1 MTTDL
6 LQQVRVI
13 DPVSQTDKVADVL
26 IIDGYI
32 KAISDQISDITT
44 NTQTH
49 DARGLILGTGLID
62 LYSHSGE
69 PGWEQRDTLISVL
82 QAATAG
88 GFTRISILPGTSP
101 AIDNSALVSQ
111 LLQKSAHLKGYLNRN
126 KLEHELVT
134 SSLLTM
140 NSLPRLNIWGAL
152 TLNIAGKQMVE
163 VADLLA
169 VGVVGFAD
177 GQPLDNLALVRR
189 LLEYLKPM
197 NKPIAIWPCDRNLV
211 SDGVMREGKN
221 SIRFGLSGNPAI
233 SETAAIAA
241 LLELIAAT
249 GTPVHLMRISTARS
263 VELIATAKQKGL
275 PITAST
281 TWMHLLLDTSSIKS
295 YNQNLRLEPP
305 LGNSE
310 DLVALRQGVK
320 TGVIDAIAIDHSPYS
335 YEEKTVAFSEA
346 PPGAIGLELALALL
360 WENLVETNKFTALEL
375 WQALS
380 KRPAECLGQN
390 SPVILPGQK
399 AELTLFNPQKIWK
412 VDTQN
417 LYTLSG
423 NTPWLGKNLKGKV
436 MQTWC

>member
-1 MTTDL
+1 MTTEL

-26 IIDGYI
+26 IMDGYI
-32 KAISDQISDITT
+32 KAISDNISDITT
-44 NTQTH
+44 DTQTH
-49 DARGLILGTGLID
+49 NARGLILGTGLID

-69 PGWEQRDTLISVL
+69 PGREQRDTLISVL
-82 QAATAG
+82 QAAAAG
-88 GFTRISILPGTSP
+88 GFTRISILPDTSP
-101 AIDNSALVSQ
+101 AIDNSALASQ
-111 LLQKSAHLKGYLNRN
+111 LLQKSGTLKSCLNRN
-126 KLEHELVT
+126 TLDNGLLA
-134 SSLLTM
+134 SSLLAM
-140 NSLPRLNIWGAL
+140 SSFPRLNIWGAL
-152 TLNIAGKQMVE
+152 TLNIAGQQMVE
-163 VADLLA
+163 VADLAA

-177 GQPLDNLALVRR
+177 GQPLGNLGLLRR
-189 LLEYLKPM
+189 LLEYFKPM
-197 NKPIAIWPCDRNLV
+197 NKPIAIWPCDHNLA
-211 SDGVMREGKN
+211 SDGVMREGKD
-221 SIRFGLSGNPAI
+221 SIRLGLPGNPAT
-233 SETAAIAA
+233 SETAALAA

-263 VELIATAKQKGL
+263 VELIAAAKQKGL

-305 LGNSE
+305 LGNPE
-310 DLVALRQGVK
+310 DLVALIQGVK

-346 PPGAIGLELALALL
+346 PPGAIGLELVLALL

-380 KRPAECLGQN
+380 QRPAECLGQS
-390 SPVILPGQK
+390 SPVIFPGEK
-399 AELTLFNPQKIWK
+399 AEVTLFNPQKIWK
-412 VDTQN
+412 VDAHN
-417 LYTLSG
+417 LFTLSG